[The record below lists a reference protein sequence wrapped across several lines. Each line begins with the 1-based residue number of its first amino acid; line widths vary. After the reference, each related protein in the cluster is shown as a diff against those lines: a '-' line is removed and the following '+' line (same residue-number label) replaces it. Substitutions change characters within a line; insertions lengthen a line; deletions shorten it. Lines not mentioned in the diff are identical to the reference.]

1 MIRFLVLGYLL
12 FQQKMKIKIEKVR
25 KEFELEF
32 GQGDE
37 LKKHV

>member
-1 MIRFLVLGYLL
+1 
-12 FQQKMKIKIEKVR
+12 MKIKIEIVR

-37 LKKHV
+37 LKKLL